1 MTKEQLTAMGELRL
15 IAMRALGLP
24 KEDREAYA
32 SGFEASG
39 FTKEDVLAAIG
50 TLVEKRKRES
60 RGG

>member
-1 MTKEQLTAMGELRL
+1 MTKEQLTAIGELRL

-24 KEDREAYA
+24 EEDREAYA
-32 SGFEASG
+32 AGFKASG

-50 TLVEKRKRES
+50 TLVEKRKREP